1 MLITNNI
8 DSNVTE
14 INACNPLTLHP
25 NNDNFLKI
33 TGPSKKLTID
43 KKMFL
48 SAGGATNLVPKEYF
62 C

>member
-43 KKMFL
+43 KKSCKISWL
-48 SAGGATNLVPKEYF
+48 LVYAG
-62 C
+62 